1 MTEEQFDK
9 IELIPNHLHP
19 TRGDQWETFGEEY
32 EEVKKA
38 AEENRVITALDVG
51 GGMLFAMGWHYV
63 NRIYYHITKH
73 PLDKMPGLG
82 DVSGD
87 DYYERDERWL
97 KLEGKLEGHEDIELT
112 EDEYFDMQAERQIE
126 IDGTTYRMTLKKEDE
141 DQYTWKYT
149 VYPFA
154 PVGTWVKAVA
164 YGTAE
169 EL

>member
-9 IELIPNHLHP
+9 IELIPNHINP
-19 TRGDQWETFGEEY
+19 TQGNIWETFGKEY

-82 DVSGD
+82 DVSHD
-87 DYYERDERWL
+87 DYYERDVRWL
-97 KLEGKLEGHEDIELT
+97 RLEGKLEGHEDIDLT
-112 EDEYFDMQAERQIE
+112 DDEY
-126 IDGTTYRMTLKKEDE
+126 
-141 DQYTWKYT
+141 
-149 VYPFA
+149 
-154 PVGTWVKAVA
+154 
-164 YGTAE
+164 
-169 EL
+169 